1 MSNSAAR
8 WRSQR
13 AAARATTRSNL
24 SPGRCSRSH
33 TATRPQASRLAR
45 SSAARA
51 RCLTALGT
59 RSVSP
64 RRSASRDH
72 ALARKR
78 GCKSAHR
85 LATLRY
91 TDKLHITPRVG
102 SRPRFFADAR
112 CNVWRHGIKASP
124 RRPASGTAVARTG
137 WRTDRLATLCCR
149 DKLHSVL
156 MLRKWG
162 NKTRSLADSKVLRH
176 FAHIVVMLARTRS
189 VADLLLGYCHEE
201 VASFYA
207 LR

>member
-1 MSNSAAR
+1 MYVVNIEKSSAHSDRNFHYESVKKQFRSIISRSAPLGSRPQVLAEPAINTFGVRIYTSWSYYYATNQVSNSAAR

-112 CNVWRHGIKASP
+112 CNV
-124 RRPASGTAVARTG
+124 
-137 WRTDRLATLCCR
+137 
-149 DKLHSVL
+149 
-156 MLRKWG
+156 
-162 NKTRSLADSKVLRH
+162 
-176 FAHIVVMLARTRS
+176 
-189 VADLLLGYCHEE
+189 
-201 VASFYA
+201 
-207 LR
+207 